1 MIRRALFVPLALAA
15 SACSPAFDVDFG
27 WTVNGEDAATTC
39 EFLPDGVAV
48 RVTALSRDNADP
60 RFSGEPRET
69 TTDLSC
75 DAGSGTINVGSFA
88 AVRADLVVGDDI
100 FGSSPVVNI
109 SPGRTDG
116 RPDADEPTTVDIQ
129 LTRGTLTA
137 TLTVVGESCGDAGV
151 ASFTA
156 DLLVAVEPR
165 TNVLVE
171 GGIAV
176 PCKDG
181 VATFTYSPV
190 DVGSRYF
197 VTATAPGFVTIDGGE
212 GIDVTAANTFFTVD
226 LQAE

>member
-1 MIRRALFVPLALAA
+1 MIRRAVFLPLALAA

-27 WTVNGEDAATTC
+27 WTVNGEDAASTC
-39 EFLPDGVAV
+39 EFLPEGAVV
-48 RVTALSRDNADP
+48 RVTALSRDNSDP
-60 RFSGEPRET
+60 RFGGEPRET
-69 TTDLSC
+69 STDLSC

-88 AVRADLVVGDDI
+88 DVHADLVVGDDI
-100 FGSSPVVNI
+100 FGSSPVVDV

-151 ASFTA
+151 SSFSA
-156 DLLVAVEPR
+156 DLFEAVEPR

-171 GGIAV
+171 AGIAV
-176 PCKDG
+176 PCEDG
-181 VATFTYSPV
+181 VATLTYSPV

-197 VTATAPGFVTIDGGE
+197 VKATAPGFVTADGGE
-212 GIDVTAANTFFTVD
+212 GIDITAANTFFTVD